1 MSHITLIT
9 GSTLGGAE
17 YVADHLSD
25 LLEQAGHSTDIIN
38 QAELEQLSTDN
49 IWLVVCSTHGAGEFP
64 DNFQPFVEQLTN
76 QHPDLARL
84 RYGVIGLGDS
94 SYDTFCAAARNID
107 QQLAK
112 LGGDPPRR
120 TIGNRCLAGSG
131 TGRSGRIMAGKLEKR
146 PGLSKKQTGFY
157 SIKGDQ

>member
-94 SYDTFCAAARNID
+94 SYDTFCAAAKNID

-112 LGGDPPRR
+112 LGAIRLGERLEIDVSQDPVPEDP
-120 TIGNRCLAGSG
+120 AEVW
-131 TGRSGRIMAGKLEKR
+131 LENWKND
-146 PGLSKKQTGFY
+146 LN
-157 SIKGDQ
+157 

>member
-25 LLEQAGHSTDIIN
+25 LLEQAGHSTNIIN
-38 QAELEQLSTDN
+38 SAELEQLPTDN

-76 QHPDLARL
+76 QQPDLACL

-94 SYDTFCAAARNID
+94 SYDTFCAAAKNID
-107 QQLAK
+107 QLLAK
-112 LGGDPPRR
+112 LGAIRLGERLEIDVSQDPVPEDPAEAWLD
-120 TIGNRCLAGSG
+120 NWKNSLN
-131 TGRSGRIMAGKLEKR
+131 
-146 PGLSKKQTGFY
+146 
-157 SIKGDQ
+157 

>member
-25 LLEQAGHSTDIIN
+25 LLEQAGHSTEITN
-38 QAELEQLSTDN
+38 QAVLEQLSTDH

-64 DNFQPFVEQLTN
+64 DNFQPFVEQLN
-76 QHPDLARL
+76 SQQPDLSRL

-94 SYDTFCAAARNID
+94 SYDTFCAAAKNID

-112 LGGDPPRR
+112 LGASRLGERLEIDVSQDPVPEDP
-120 TIGNRCLAGSG
+120 AE
-131 TGRSGRIMAGKLEKR
+131 AWLENW
-146 PGLSKKQTGFY
+146 KKHLN
-157 SIKGDQ
+157 

>member
-112 LGGDPPRR
+112 LGAIRLGERLEIDVSQDPVPEDPAE
-120 TIGNRCLAGSG
+120 LW
-131 TGRSGRIMAGKLEKR
+131 LENWKNYL
-146 PGLSKKQTGFY
+146 G
-157 SIKGDQ
+157 

>member
-38 QAELEQLSTDN
+38 QAELAQLPTDN

-64 DNFQPFVEQLTN
+64 DNFQPFVEQLAT
-76 QHPDLARL
+76 QKPDLTNL

-112 LGGDPPRR
+112 LGAIRLGERLEIDVSQDPVPEDP
-120 TIGNRCLAGSG
+120 AE
-131 TGRSGRIMAGKLEKR
+131 MWLENWKNTL
-146 PGLSKKQTGFY
+146 G
-157 SIKGDQ
+157 

>member
-1 MSHITLIT
+1 MYPMSHITLIT

-112 LGGDPPRR
+112 LGAIRLGERLEIDVSQDPVPEDPAE
-120 TIGNRCLAGSG
+120 IW
-131 TGRSGRIMAGKLEKR
+131 LENWKNA
-146 PGLSKKQTGFY
+146 L
-157 SIKGDQ
+157 D